1 MTVTRGK
8 SEKKSGVPIMLK
20 YDFIILGATGFTG
33 RWVLEEEYV
42 PFDLDIN
49 LKRHEMT
56 LVHRN
61 HLKYESYFTSV
72 HSGRVHGL

>member
-1 MTVTRGK
+1 
-8 SEKKSGVPIMLK
+8 MLK

-56 LVHRN
+56 LY
-61 HLKYESYFTSV
+61 LLDTSEPTQI
-72 HSGRVHGL
+72 

>member
-1 MTVTRGK
+1 M
-8 SEKKSGVPIMLK
+8 SK

-49 LKRHEMT
+49 LNDLKRPEMT
-56 LVHRN
+56 LY
-61 HLKYESYFTSV
+61 LLDTS
-72 HSGRVHGL
+72 